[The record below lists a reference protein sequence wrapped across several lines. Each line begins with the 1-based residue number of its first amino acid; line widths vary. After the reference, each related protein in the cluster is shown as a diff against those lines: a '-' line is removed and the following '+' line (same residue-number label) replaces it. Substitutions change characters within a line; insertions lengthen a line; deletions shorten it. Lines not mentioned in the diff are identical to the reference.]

1 MCCLM
6 CWTYHCLDLEFKT
19 RMCLKFCVCV
29 SFWACNR
36 LCVCVCVCAK
46 ARTCVSTCVT
56 VDVLSKGLHRSVR
69 GPLIRRSVTRL
80 LSTALEMGGCV
91 PGGTR
96 CWLDMDETVDLTRT
110 HTHTD
115 KQNKRAASFKCD
127 TSRPQSELKRRSIG
141 QCRCLCTNVCVPM
154 PVCVF
159 VSQNVITRLEMT
171 SKNKPLYM
179 VSKLGRLRLTVALK
193 YCHTTS
199 SVCAYLYF
207 SVLNTAAVW

>member
-1 MCCLM
+1 MQPP
-6 CWTYHCLDLEFKT
+6 
-19 RMCLKFCVCV
+19 
-29 SFWACNR
+29 
-36 LCVCVCVCAK
+36 VCVCVCL
-46 ARTCVSTCVT
+46 CQSTYMRVNLCNCGCPFKGPSQICPRPFDQTFCDSPALDGPRDGRVRAGW
-56 VDVLSKGLHRSVR
+56 DSVLVGHGWDR
-69 GPLIRRSVTRL
+69 GFDPH
-80 LSTALEMGGCV
+80 
-91 PGGTR
+91 
-96 CWLDMDETVDLTRT
+96 T